1 MGCSPSKE
9 ITMLIW
15 AGPLLCACIALI
27 LYLEWRFAFLAC
39 LLDEALMVVIVAL
52 FGMTLWARFLPL
64 FG

>member
-1 MGCSPSKE
+1 
-9 ITMLIW
+9 MLIW

-27 LYLEWRFAFLAC
+27 SYLEWRFAFLAC